1 MCKCNPTTT
10 NVESIDFLKNSQ
22 NFYNFYNGTYK
33 FKAAYPLI
41 GMATADIRTSL
52 AARLIVKRLLAF
64 FNLTD
69 IHNQNSMKH
78 V

>member
-1 MCKCNPTTT
+1 MLNPL
-10 NVESIDFLKNSQ
+10 IFLKIHEY
-22 NFYNFYNGTYK
+22 FYNFYNGTYK

-64 FNLTD
+64 FNLTN
-69 IHNQNSMKH
+69 INNPSSMKH